1 MKWMEVYDSAF
12 FLTMGGMVFGFLGLA
27 IKFCLKSKCKDFK
40 CLWGMIRILRDV
52 DLEAEIELQEYN
64 ISEEKKEKIEENKN
78 NLEQKL

>member
-12 FLTMGGMVFGFLGLA
+12 FLTMGGMIFGFLGLA

-40 CLWGMIRILRDV
+40 CLWGMVRILRDV
-52 DLEAEIELQEYN
+52 DLEAEIEMQ
-64 ISEEKKEKIEENKN
+64 EKKENTENVEEIKS